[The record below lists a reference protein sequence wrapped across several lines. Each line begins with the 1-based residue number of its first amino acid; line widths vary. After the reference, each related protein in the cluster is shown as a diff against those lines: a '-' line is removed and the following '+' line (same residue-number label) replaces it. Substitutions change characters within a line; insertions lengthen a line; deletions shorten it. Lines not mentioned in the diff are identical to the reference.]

1 MKLSTIY
8 FLARTANSLNRNW
21 HSARKSVKKAMF
33 YSMTGFGS
41 ASKVFKGSRG
51 EIEITAELRTV
62 NSKYL
67 DVAVR
72 SPRAYVS
79 FDAEISRLIRG
90 HLRRGRIDVSLSM
103 RVLDG
108 LAEEIAVNHEQV
120 KVLHKALEDVRKK
133 LKLESEIVL
142 ADLLKF
148 PDWIASKEVPV
159 NKDEEWDFVK
169 KVLELALKQVL
180 SSREKEGRALEEFIE
195 TQRDRFGE
203 ILEQIGRK
211 HESLLKNLRERT
223 KDRVKNLHGT
233 DGFDPHR
240 LEQEVVLWVARADF
254 QEELDRIRHHLETFD
269 KLTDS
274 DGEVGRKLE
283 FLVQELHR
291 EVNTLGS
298 KCPDASVTPL
308 IIELKSCIERIREQI
323 QNIE

>member
-1 MKLSTIY
+1 
-8 FLARTANSLNRNW
+8 
-21 HSARKSVKKAMF
+21 MF

-51 EIEITAELRTV
+51 EIEITAEIKTV

-67 DVAVR
+67 DISPR

-79 FDAEISRLIRG
+79 FDADIARWVRM
-90 HLRRGRIDVSLSM
+90 HLKRGRVDISLSM
-103 RVLDG
+103 RILEG
-108 LAEEIAVNHEQV
+108 IAEEIKVNIEQV
-120 KVLHKALEDVRKK
+120 KVLSTAFEEVRNK
-133 LKLESEIVL
+133 LNLESPITL
-142 ADLLKF
+142 NDLLKF
-148 PDWIASKEVPV
+148 PDWIASKEVQV
-159 NKDEEWDFVK
+159 NKEEEWEFVK
-169 KVLELALKQVL
+169 KVLELAMKQVL
-180 SSREKEGRALEEFIE
+180 SSREKEGKALEEIIE
-195 TQRDRFGE
+195 SQRDKFGE
-203 ILEQIGRK
+203 ILEKIARM

-223 KDRVKNLHGT
+223 KDRVKNLHGM

-240 LEQEVVLWVARADF
+240 LEQEVVLWISRADF

-269 KLTDS
+269 KLTES

>member
-1 MKLSTIY
+1 ML
-8 FLARTANSLNRNW
+8 
-21 HSARKSVKKAMF
+21 

-51 EIEITAELRTV
+51 EIEIGAEIRTV

-67 DVAVR
+67 DISTR

-79 FDAEISRLIRG
+79 FDAEIGRLMRN
-90 HLRRGRIDVSLSM
+90 HLRRGRVDISLSM
-103 RVLDG
+103 RVLNG
-108 LAEEIAVNHEQV
+108 LAEDIAVNQEQA
-120 KVLHKALEDVRKK
+120 KTLFKALSSVHKT
-133 LKLESEIVL
+133 LKLEGGLTLS
-142 ADLLKF
+142 DLMKF
-148 PDWIASKEVPV
+148 PDWIASKEVHV
-159 NKDEEWDFVK
+159 DKEEEWEFIK

-180 SSREKEGRALEEFIE
+180 SAREKEGLALEEIIE
-195 TQRDRFGE
+195 SQRDKFGE
-203 ILEQIGRK
+203 ILEKIARM

-223 KDRVKNLHGT
+223 KERVKNLHGM

-240 LEQEVVLWVARADF
+240 LEQEVVLWIARADF

>member
-1 MKLSTIY
+1 
-8 FLARTANSLNRNW
+8 
-21 HSARKSVKKAMF
+21 MF

-41 ASKVFKGSRG
+41 GSKVFKGSRG
-51 EIEITAELRTV
+51 EIEITAEIKTV

-67 DVAVR
+67 DIACR

-79 FDAEISRLIRG
+79 FDNEIARFIRS
-90 HLRRGRIDVSLSM
+90 HLRRGRVDVSVSM
-103 RVLDG
+103 RVVEG
-108 LAEEIAVNHEQV
+108 LAEEVTVNHEQARA
-120 KVLHKALEDVRKK
+120 LHKALEDVRKK
-133 LKLESEIVL
+133 LKFETELTLS
-142 ADLLKF
+142 DLMKF
-148 PDWIASKEVPV
+148 PDWIASKEVAV
-159 NKDEEWDFVK
+159 NKDEEWDFLK
-169 KVLELALKQVL
+169 KVLEMALKQVL
-180 SSREKEGRALEEFIE
+180 SAREKEGRALEDFIE
-195 TQRDRFGE
+195 TQRDKFGE
-203 ILEQIGRK
+203 TLEQIARM
-211 HESLLKNLRERT
+211 HEGLLRNLRERT
-223 KDRVKNLHGT
+223 KERVRNLHGM

-269 KLTDS
+269 KLTAT

-323 QNIE
+323 QNVE